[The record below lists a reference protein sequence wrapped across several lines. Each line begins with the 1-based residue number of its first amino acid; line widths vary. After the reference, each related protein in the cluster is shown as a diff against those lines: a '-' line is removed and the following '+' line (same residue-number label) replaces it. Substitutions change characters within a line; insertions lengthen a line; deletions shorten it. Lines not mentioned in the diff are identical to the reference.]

1 MKRVLD
7 NIKIPPLPQS
17 VIEIEAIVNSSDFEI
32 SKMADIINK
41 DSILVAYVLK
51 SANSPLYGFS
61 RIISSVNTAISMF
74 GKQEV
79 KAWVYSVI
87 MRASFDREIYSYGI
101 TSEILAELS
110 EKQGAFAKKWAE
122 IEFPALKDKISF
134 FAFMM
139 ELGKIPLSITLQ
151 KEGLDKE
158 FLIRFNEANSQEKVL
173 TLEKELAKASSSE
186 FSSFLFDKWNMDTDL
201 VNVMKFVDSPE
212 TAEENL
218 LNTLEDSKL
227 AMQLA
232 KIAKILYIVK
242 NIFSLKPLSDV
253 ELNDILDKA
262 KYFGFNKEN
271 IMQVLNKMTVSEWDC
286 FFYKFRINIK
296 KFWFE
301 KY

>member
-1 MKRVLD
+1 MKRNFD
-7 NIKIPPLPQS
+7 KIAIPPLAQS
-17 VIEIEAIVNSSDFEI
+17 IVEIEAIWSSHDFEI

-61 RIISSVNTAISMF
+61 RIINSVNTAITMF
-74 GKQEV
+74 GKQEI
-79 KAWVYSVI
+79 KGWVYSVA

-101 TSEILAELS
+101 NSQVLAELS

-122 IEFPALKDKISF
+122 IEFPNLKDKISF

-151 KEGLDKE
+151 KDELDKE
-158 FLIRFNEANSQEKVL
+158 FLTRFNEASSQEEVV
-173 TLEKELAKASSSE
+173 TLEKELAEASSSE

-212 TAEENL
+212 TAEVEL
-218 LNTLEDSKL
+218 LTILEDSKL

-232 KIAKILYIVK
+232 KIAKVLHIVK
-242 NIFSLKPLSDV
+242 NIFSLKPPSNE
-253 ELNDILDKA
+253 ELNGILEKA
-262 KYFGFNKEN
+262 KSFGFNPDN
-271 IMQVLNKMTVSEWDC
+271 IVKLLDQFAASEWGC
-286 FFYKFRINIK
+286 FFISL
-296 KFWFE
+296 
-301 KY
+301 